1 MSYDSYRP
9 LAERFT
15 AALEKLAS
23 WPGTLWTLQADFLA
37 ALHET
42 DDGYNGPDA
51 LDTLTEAAGQSTR
64 RGSYPFAICATA
76 DFLSYVAALK
86 DNADEAIKQL
96 NESVY
101 QFSLEGTFD
110 MWCAQYAERMNISES
125 EARRL
130 MDDMLNGDNANEQ
143 MRKTFASVYDP
154 DRIPDGV
161 RGDRRGGILEYCAED
176 DYDYVFSTV
185 LYDVMDED
193 NDSFAPLAKEFA
205 DMEKTDETDR
215 IIEAISALLPR
226 LYGYCPDL
234 IALHSDKAIPNEKY
248 GNAFGE
254 REDTAPETPRLTKNV
269 FPDLKPVR
277 YGENWEDDEPDEE
290 EEDYDIDEVIENTV
304 RGPSFFRRLALDLE
318 KMHPPYFWIVTI
330 LSFALFGGLFGF
342 AAPFV
347 AGNVALV
354 SAISIFIAVL
364 NIFNLILYIAFSDHE
379 RKWIGIVVLAFLILL
394 WFYVPTFL
402 EENYMNYL

>member
-15 AALEKLAS
+15 AALEKLANR
-23 WPGTLWTLQADFLA
+23 PGTLWTLQADFLA

-42 DDGYNGPDA
+42 DDGYNGPNA
-51 LDTLTEAAGQSTR
+51 LDTLTEAAGQSNR
-64 RGSYPFAICATA
+64 RESYPFAICATA